1 MKEKLDKVLGTSIV
15 ILMGLMVI
23 NVTWQV
29 VSRYIF
35 GDPSSWT
42 DEVARY
48 LLVWLGLLG
57 AAYVSGRNGHLAID
71 ILPSK
76 LQGKKARMLQYFIH
90 SVIILFAAI
99 VMVAGGGNLVY
110 ITEILDQRTATLQ
123 VPLSWIYLMIPI
135 SGLMVMIYH
144 GLFLFSIKT
153 KYA

>member
-15 ILMGLMVI
+15 VLMGLMVI

-76 LQGKKARMLQYFIH
+76 LQGKKARILQYFIH

-135 SGLMVMIYH
+135 SGVMVMIYH
-144 GLFLFSIKT
+144 GLFLVSIKT